1 MTTTT
6 EVAVPDLD
14 AGYADVDPWSAP
26 GSMADLRD
34 SGVRR

>member
-6 EVAVPDLD
+6 EVAGPDRD
-14 AGYADVDPWSAP
+14 AGHDDVDPWSAP